1 MNDDDLEKQLRS
13 ALRSVDPREGFAQ
26 RVVSRIESASAPRRM
41 AKFPQLFAALAA
53 SVVLSIVVVH
63 EWQAARREKGLEAR
77 RQLIEALRMTGE
89 KLDLAYHIVNGEP
102 QREKPSS

>member
-1 MNDDDLEKQLRS
+1 ML
-13 ALRSVDPREGFAQ
+13 
-26 RVVSRIESASAPRRM
+26 RIESASAPRRT
-41 AKFPQLFAALAA
+41 AKLPRRFAALAA

-63 EWQAARREKGLEAR
+63 EWQLARREKGLEAR

-89 KLDLAYHIVNGEP
+89 KLDLAYQIVNGEP